1 MPKKMRKKL
10 KDYSDIKEMDE
21 KWMRAAIAQAELASA
36 AGEVPVGAVIVYNDE
51 LLSFAYN
58 SPVSS
63 HDPSA
68 HAEILAIRKAAA
80 ILKNYR
86 LCGTILYVTLE
97 PCMMCAGAII
107 QARIARLVFGA
118 SDPKNG
124 AAQSLYHIFDDRRLN
139 HAVSVQGGV
148 LREECGEILSGF
160 FRRKRLSFLYENAP
174 SDIPPPQRVRARAE
188 MTIKGQ
194 RFGRKRGY

>member
-1 MPKKMRKKL
+1 
-10 KDYSDIKEMDE
+10 
-21 KWMRAAIAQAELASA
+21 MRAAIAQAELASA
-36 AGEVPVGAVIVYNDE
+36 AGEVPVGAVIVYHDE

-58 SPVSS
+58 SPISS

-86 LCGTILYVTLE
+86 LCGTTLYVTLE
-97 PCMMCAGAII
+97 PCLMCAGAII

-124 AAQSLYHIFDDRRLN
+124 AAESLYHIFDDRRLN
-139 HAVSVQGGV
+139 HEVSFQGGV

-160 FRRKRLSFLYENAP
+160 FRRKRLSSF
-174 SDIPPPQRVRARAE
+174 I
-188 MTIKGQ
+188 
-194 RFGRKRGY
+194 